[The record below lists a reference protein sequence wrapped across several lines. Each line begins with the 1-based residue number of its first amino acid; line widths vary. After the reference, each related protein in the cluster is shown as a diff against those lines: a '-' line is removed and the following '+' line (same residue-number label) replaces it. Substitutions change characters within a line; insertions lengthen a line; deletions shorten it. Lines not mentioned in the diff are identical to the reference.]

1 VVDFNIRESV
11 ASMVLSSSQRQAD
24 WKAVAMLLLAVLF
37 LFAPTL
43 RHPNYLLYPTYSP
56 HSDLTVSHWPKAYL
70 MAQTWRATRS
80 LPLWTPA
87 NLSGMPLAANQVAMR
102 FYPLAWLFLILP
114 LNLVFNLLF
123 VFHLFW
129 GGLGVYWLLRAG
141 FDSDSIPALVG
152 ALTFSLGGKLLAH
165 AAGGHVIVVAAMAW
179 MPWALL
185 GTRQLLSEGRLR
197 WAGLAAV
204 ALAMQ
209 IATDVRITLY
219 TAYFLVAYAL
229 WGLLVVGGG
238 RWTRLRFSL
247 PGLVIIP
254 ALAFLLGA
262 AQFLPLL
269 ELAGYS
275 NRALP
280 PEEAANFAMTPLTLL
295 VGLFLP
301 DAQAG
306 HELVV
311 YLGLVSL
318 VLAFLGLSRADRRT
332 WFFGAVVLVAVIY
345 ARGSATPL
353 FDLVYRWLPG
363 FRWVRAPARV
373 FLPASL
379 AVAILAGI
387 GMQRLARPQICWS
400 VPGALALGVLTLGL
414 GLGLAVLFGEVNR
427 ATFGLAFLPSI
438 SLLVIGLTVSRRLS
452 PRLALPGLALLVF
465 ADLASFDVTVMRF
478 VSPTDAFA
486 DGAIAADYL
495 AGQSDLFRT
504 YSPSYSLPSHVA
516 AGADLQTA
524 DGVEGVHL
532 AAYDRFM
539 ALAGGYEDPS
549 FSVTIPPFPSDL
561 ALDEAFHDIQPN
573 LRLLGLL
580 NVEYLVAAFPM
591 DWPGL
596 TFVTRL
602 DGTYVYRNQHALP
615 RAWVIPSP
623 TQADGDWAG
632 QLSALA
638 DQGAQVIATGDSLVR
653 VAHHEPDRIEVEA
666 QTSEEGM
673 LVFSEI
679 WYPGWQATVDGE
691 EQTVEPVADI
701 LRGVQVPPGTH
712 HIVLLYDPASVRWGG
727 RLALAG
733 WVAITAGG
741 VSLIIRRAVR
751 SKREVS

>member
-1 VVDFNIRESV
+1 
-11 ASMVLSSSQRQAD
+11 
-24 WKAVAMLLLAVLF
+24 
-37 LFAPTL
+37 
-43 RHPNYLLYPTYSP
+43 
-56 HSDLTVSHWPKAYL
+56 
-70 MAQTWRATRS
+70 
-80 LPLWTPA
+80 
-87 NLSGMPLAANQVAMR
+87 MPLAANQVAMR
-102 FYPLAWLFLILP
+102 FYPLAWLFLFLP
-114 LNLVFNLLF
+114 LNLVFNLLY

-129 GGLGVYWLLRAG
+129 GGLGVFWLLRAG
-141 FDSDSIPALVG
+141 IDLDSIPALVG
-152 ALTFSLGGKLLAH
+152 ALTFALGGKLLAH

-185 GTRQLLSEGRLR
+185 GTHQLLREGRLR
-197 WAGLAAV
+197 WAALAAV

-219 TAYFLVAYAL
+219 TAYFLLAYVL
-229 WGLLVVGGG
+229 WELLVVEGG
-238 RWTRLRFSL
+238 RWTGLRFSL
-247 PGLVIIP
+247 PRLAIIP

-275 NRALP
+275 NRSLP
-280 PEEAANFAMTPLTLL
+280 PEEAANFAMSPLTLL
-295 VGLFLP
+295 VGLLLP

-332 WFFGAVVLVAVIY
+332 WFFGAVVLVAAIY
-345 ARGSATPL
+345 ALGPATPL

-379 AVAILAGI
+379 AVAILAGM
-387 GMQRLARPQICWS
+387 GVQRLARRQIHWS
-400 VPGALALGVLTLGL
+400 MPGALALGVLTLGL
-414 GLGLAVLFGEVNR
+414 GLGLAVLFGQVNR
-427 ATFGLAFLPSI
+427 ATLGLALLPSI
-438 SLLVIGLTVSRRLS
+438 SLLMIGLMVSRRLS

-465 ADLASFDVTVMRF
+465 ADLASFDVTAMRF

-486 DGAIAADYL
+486 NRAVAADYL

-561 ALDEAFHDIQPN
+561 ELDEAFRDIQPD

-596 TFVTRL
+596 TFVTQV
-602 DGTYVYRNQHALP
+602 DGTYVYRNLHALS
-615 RAWVIPSP
+615 RAWVIHSP
-623 TQADGDWAG
+623 AQTDGSWAA
-632 QLSALA
+632 QLSVLA
-638 DQGAQVIATGDSLVR
+638 DQGAQAIATGESLAR
-653 VAHHEPDRIEVEA
+653 VTRHEPDRIEVEA
-666 QTSEEGM
+666 QASEKGV

-679 WYPGWQATVDGE
+679 WYPGWRATVDGE
-691 EQTVEPVADI
+691 AQPVEPVADI

-712 HIVLLYDPASVRWGG
+712 HIVLLYEPASVRWGG

-733 WVAITAGG
+733 WVAIATGG
-741 VSLIIRRAVR
+741 ISLLVRRAVR
-751 SKREVS
+751 PKREVS